1 MLYLILLS
9 SGLLLGWSLGSNDA
23 ANIFG
28 TAVGSRMISF
38 RRAAWI
44 ASIFVVIGAVFQGRG
59 ASDTLTSLG
68 EVDALGGAFTVALFA
83 GFTVFIMTRS
93 RLPVSTSQA
102 VVGAIIG
109 WTAFTGHNTDY
120 SVLTR
125 IVSTWVSGPILGLIF
140 SAILYVLLRRILRRT
155 QIHIIKQDTYIRIAL
170 IMAGAFGA
178 YSLGANNIANV
189 MGVFVP
195 SAPDIL
201 LNFGLFTIDGVQ
213 ILFLLG
219 GLAIAVGIFTYS
231 ERVMQTI
238 GKGILAL
245 TPEAALVVVLAQA
258 LVLFLFSSIRFS
270 EMLVTIGLPPMPLVP
285 VSSTQVVIGA
295 VLGIGL
301 IKGAREIKLKTLGG
315 VALGWVI
322 TPLTAGIFTYF
333 ALFFVQNVF
342 GLAVTS
348 TPPEETVSVAE
359 GIAELPAVEAASRQF
374 NMILPGLL
382 ITAMVAIIL
391 LVYLFFRQQKKRLQ
405 AENELLAHQNN
416 YFNSQK
422 AINELEINTIQMENT
437 MLSNKLE
444 LKRQEYNNILM
455 NISDQR
461 QFLENLNNE
470 IKSLVGE
477 KDESK
482 RNEKLKSLSSS
493 IKQRMTFTREIDDFY
508 GKIEQTHKDFI
519 IKLTE
524 RFPELTEREK
534 RLAIL
539 LRLNLASKEIATLM
553 NISPKSVE
561 IARYRLRKK
570 LGVRERDNI
579 KKFLE
584 QI

>member
-1 MLYLILLS
+1 MLFLVFLS

-38 RRAAWI
+38 KRAAWI
-44 ASIFVVIGAVFQGRG
+44 ASIFVILGAVFQGRG
-59 ASDTLTSLG
+59 ASDTLSSLG

-83 GFTVFIMTRS
+83 GFTVFLMTRS

-102 VVGAIIG
+102 IVGAIIG
-109 WTAFTGHNTDY
+109 WTMFTGHDTDFE
-120 SVLTR
+120 VLTK
-125 IVSTWVSGPILGLIF
+125 IVGTWVSGPVLGMFF
-140 SAILYVLLRRILRRT
+140 SAILYILLRRTLRRT
-155 QIHIIKQDTYIRIAL
+155 KIHVIKQDTYIRIAL

-201 LNFGLFTIDGVQ
+201 LNFGFFTIDGVQ
-213 ILFLLG
+213 VLFLLG

-238 GKGILAL
+238 GRGILAL

-258 LVLFLFSSIRFS
+258 LVLFLFSSINFS
-270 EMLVTIGLPPMPLVP
+270 NFLVSIGLPPMPLVP

-301 IKGAREIKLKTLGG
+301 IKGAREIQLKTLGG
-315 VALGWVI
+315 VALGWII
-322 TPLTAGIFTYF
+322 TPVTAGIFTYF

-342 GLAVTS
+342 GMTVTS
-348 TPPEETVSVAE
+348 TPPETIPAPSPD
-359 GIAELPAVEAASRQF
+359 IAEMPVVGDAVRHV
-374 NMILPGLL
+374 NLILPGLL
-382 ITAMVAIIL
+382 VLAMLVIVIL
-391 LVYLFFRQQKKRLQ
+391 IYLFFRQQKMRLKT
-405 AENELLAHQNN
+405 ENELLMQQNQ

-422 AINELEINTIQMENT
+422 ALNELEINTIQMENT
-437 MLSNKLE
+437 MLANKLE

-461 QFLENLNNE
+461 KFLEDVSQQISRL
-470 IKSLVGE
+470 IGE
-477 KDESK
+477 KDVDK
-482 RNEKLKSLSSS
+482 RDRDLRELSAKL
-493 IKQRMTFTREIDDFY
+493 KQRMSFTREIDDFY

-519 IKLTE
+519 VKLTE
-524 RFPELTEREK
+524 RFPDLTPKEK
-534 RLAIL
+534 RLTIL
-539 LRLNLASKEIATLM
+539 LRLGLSSKEIATLM
-553 NISPKSVE
+553 NISPKSAE

-570 LGVRERDNI
+570 LGLKARENMYE
-579 KKFLE
+579 FLTNL
-584 QI
+584 

>member
-1 MLYLILLS
+1 M
-9 SGLLLGWSLGSNDA
+9 LGWSLGSNDA

-44 ASIFVVIGAVFQGRG
+44 ASIFVVLGAVFQGRG
-59 ASDTLTSLG
+59 ASETLSGLG

-83 GFTVFIMTRS
+83 GFTVFLMTRS

-102 VVGAIIG
+102 VVGAILG
-109 WTAFTGHNTDY
+109 WTFFTGHDTDY
-120 SVLTR
+120 GVLAK
-125 IVSTWVSGPILGLIF
+125 IVSTWVSGPILGMVFAAL
-140 SAILYVLLRRILRRT
+140 LYILLRKTLRRT
-155 QIHIIKQDTYIRIAL
+155 KIHVIKLDTYIRIAL

-201 LNFGLFTIDGVQ
+201 LNFGLFTLDGVQ
-213 ILFLLG
+213 VLFLLG

-231 ERVMQTI
+231 ERVMQTV
-238 GKGILAL
+238 GRGILAL

-270 EMLVTIGLPPMPLVP
+270 NLLMSVGLPPMPLVP

-301 IKGAREIKLKTLGG
+301 IKGAREIKLKTLAG
-315 VALGWVI
+315 VATGWVI
-322 TPLTAGIFTYF
+322 TPITAGVFTFF

-342 GLAVTS
+342 GMKVTQAVPETTAETAAAMGEQLPGLA
-348 TPPEETVSVAE
+348 
-359 GIAELPAVEAASRQF
+359 EAARHI

-382 ITAMVAIIL
+382 VIAMIVIIA
-391 LVYLFFRQQKKRLQ
+391 LVYLFFRQQKMRLK
-405 AENELLAHQNN
+405 AENELLTQQNQ

-422 AINELEINTIQMENT
+422 ALNDLEINAIQMENT

-444 LKRQEYNNILM
+444 LKRQEYNTVLM

-461 QFLENLNNE
+461 NFLEE
-470 IKSLVGE
+470 ISREISQLIGQKDIE
-477 KDESK
+477 KRDRALREVDK
-482 RNEKLKSLSSS
+482 KL
-493 IKQRMTFTREIDDFY
+493 KQRMSFSREIDDFY

-519 IKLTE
+519 VALTE
-524 RFPELTEREK
+524 RFPGLTNKEK

-539 LRLNLASKEIATLM
+539 LRLGLSSKEIATLM
-553 NISPKSVE
+553 NVSPKSAE

-570 LGVRERDNI
+570 MGLRGRENVQD
-579 KKFLE
+579 FLSNL
-584 QI
+584 

>member
-1 MLYLILLS
+1 MLFLVFLS

-38 RRAAWI
+38 KRAAWI
-44 ASIFVVIGAVFQGRG
+44 ASIFVILGAVFQGRG
-59 ASDTLTSLG
+59 ASDTLSSLG

-83 GFTVFIMTRS
+83 GFTVFLMTRS

-109 WTAFTGHNTDY
+109 WTMFTGHETDLG
-120 SVLTR
+120 VLTK
-125 IVSTWVSGPILGLIF
+125 IVGTWVSGPVLGMFF
-140 SAILYVLLRRILRRT
+140 SAILYILLRRTLRRT
-155 QIHIIKQDTYIRIAL
+155 KIHVIKQDTYIRIAL

-201 LNFGLFTIDGVQ
+201 LNFGFFAIDGVQ

-238 GKGILAL
+238 GRGILAL

-258 LVLFLFSSIRFS
+258 LVLFLFSSINFS
-270 EMLVTIGLPPMPLVP
+270 NFLVSIGLPPMPLVP

-301 IKGAREIKLKTLGG
+301 IKGAREIQLKTLGG
-315 VALGWVI
+315 VALGWII
-322 TPLTAGIFTYF
+322 TPVTAGIFTYF

-342 GLAVTS
+342 GMTVTS
-348 TPPEETVSVAE
+348 TPPDTIPSPAIE
-359 GIAELPAVEAASRQF
+359 IAEMPVVGDAVRHV
-374 NMILPGLL
+374 NLILPGLL
-382 ITAMVAIIL
+382 VIAMLIIVIL
-391 LVYLFFRQQKKRLQ
+391 IYLFFRQQKMRLKT
-405 AENELLAHQNN
+405 ENELLTQQNQ

-422 AINELEINTIQMENT
+422 ALNELEINTIQMENT
-437 MLSNKLE
+437 MLANKLE

-461 QFLENLNNE
+461 KFLEDVSKQISRL
-470 IKSLVGE
+470 IGE
-477 KDESK
+477 KDVEK
-482 RNEKLKSLSSS
+482 RDRELRELSFKL
-493 IKQRMTFTREIDDFY
+493 KQRMSFTREIDDFY

-519 IKLTE
+519 VKLTE
-524 RFPELTEREK
+524 RFPDLTPKEK
-534 RLAIL
+534 RLTIL
-539 LRLNLASKEIATLM
+539 LRLGLSSKEIATLM
-553 NISPKSVE
+553 NISPKSAE

-570 LGVRERDNI
+570 LGLKARENMHE
-579 KKFLE
+579 FLTNL
-584 QI
+584 